1 MDNQDIKTK
10 AAKVWYA
17 IGVLILTFIILTI
30 MFNFKNIIS
39 LIIICILLSYVMMPF
54 ISFFSN
60 PIDIKIPEN
69 LSIGKLKIK
78 LPLIGGKN
86 IKTQKGLSRVTSI
99 SLTFILFITTIV
111 LVFTIITPIIK
122 HEIKNLY
129 DNREQYKQ
137 IIENEYKNLDKY
149 LDKYIPQSLIKY
161 KEEAKKNLN
170 IENIA
175 TYLKNLVESIM
186 PAVTNFMGSVSHLLL
201 IPFATFYILMDYDTY
216 QETLMSLIPKNRKK
230 EVTELLSQIDVM
242 LKQYIKGQLL
252 VCFIIGASITIAMS
266 LLQIPYALIIG
277 TFAGCIDVIPYIG
290 VIVSLIPAVLL
301 ALMKS
306 PIHAIITLGILY
318 FIHWLEG
325 HVIIPNIMGQSVKL
339 PPLTIII
346 ALIIGAEVMG
356 IIGMFLAVPI
366 AAILRVVIE
375 FYIKKRI
382 EREEASII

>member
-129 DNREQYKQ
+129 DNREQYKL

>member
-17 IGVLILTFIILTI
+17 IGVLILTFIILMI

-60 PIDIKIPEN
+60 PIDIRIPEN
-69 LSIGKLKIK
+69 LSIGKLNIK

-86 IKTQKGLSRVTSI
+86 IKTKKGLSRVTSI
-99 SLTFILFITTIV
+99 SLTFILFITTLV
-111 LVFTIITPIIK
+111 LVVTIITPIIK

-129 DNREQYKQ
+129 DNREQYKH
-137 IIENEYKNLDKY
+137 IIETEYKKTDEY
-149 LDKYIPQSLIKY
+149 LDSHIPKSLIKY

-175 TYLKNLVESIM
+175 TYLKNIVESIM

-216 QETLMSLIPKNRKK
+216 QVALMSLIPKNRKK
-230 EVTELLSQIDVM
+230 EVTSLLTEIDVM

-252 VCFIIGASITIAMS
+252 VCFIIGASITIAMW

-306 PIHAIITLGILY
+306 PIHAILTLGILY

-382 EREEASII
+382 EKEEASII

>member
-17 IGVLILTFIILTI
+17 IGVLILTFIILMI

-60 PIDIKIPEN
+60 PIDIRIPEN
-69 LSIGKLKIK
+69 LSIGKLNIK

-86 IKTQKGLSRVTSI
+86 IKTKKGLSRVTSI
-99 SLTFILFITTIV
+99 SLTFILFITTLV
-111 LVFTIITPIIK
+111 LVVTIITPIIK

-129 DNREQYKQ
+129 DNREHYKN
-137 IIENEYKNLDKY
+137 IIDREYKKADKY
-149 LDKYIPQSLIKY
+149 LDSHIPKSLIKY
-161 KEEAKKNLN
+161 KEESKKNLN

-175 TYLKNLVESIM
+175 TYLKNIVESIM

-216 QETLMSLIPKNRKK
+216 QVALMSLIPKNRKK
-230 EVTELLSQIDVM
+230 EVTSLLTEIDVM
-242 LKQYIKGQLL
+242 LKQYIKGQIL
-252 VCFIIGASITIAMS
+252 VCFIIGASITIAMW

-306 PIHAIITLGILY
+306 PIHAILTLGILY

-382 EREEASII
+382 EKEEASII

>member
-17 IGVLILTFIILTI
+17 IGVLILTFIILMI

-60 PIDIKIPEN
+60 PIDIRIPEN
-69 LSIGKLKIK
+69 LSIGKLNIK

-86 IKTQKGLSRVTSI
+86 IKTKKGLSRVTSI
-99 SLTFILFITTIV
+99 SLTFILFITTLV
-111 LVFTIITPIIK
+111 LVVTIITPIIK

-129 DNREQYKQ
+129 DNREHYKN
-137 IIENEYKNLDKY
+137 IIDREYKKADKY
-149 LDKYIPQSLIKY
+149 LDSHIPKSLIKY
-161 KEEAKKNLN
+161 KEESKKNLN

-175 TYLKNLVESIM
+175 TYLKNIVESIM

-216 QETLMSLIPKNRKK
+216 QVALMSLIPKNRKK
-230 EVTELLSQIDVM
+230 EVTSLLTEIDVM
-242 LKQYIKGQLL
+242 LKQYIKGQIL
-252 VCFIIGASITIAMS
+252 VCFIIGASITIAMW

-306 PIHAIITLGILY
+306 PIHAILTLAILY

-356 IIGMFLAVPI
+356 IIGMLLAVPI

-382 EREEASII
+382 EREESSIM

>member
-1 MDNQDIKTK
+1 MDNQDIRTK

-69 LSIGKLKIK
+69 LSIGKLNIK

-86 IKTQKGLSRVTSI
+86 IKTQKGLSRVAAI

-129 DNREQYKQ
+129 ANREQYKL
-137 IIENEYKNLDKY
+137 IIENEYKKLDKY
-149 LDKYIPQSLIKY
+149 IDKHIPQSLIKY

-201 IPFATFYILMDYDTY
+201 IPFVTFYILVDYDTY

-230 EVTELLSQIDVM
+230 EVTDLLSQIDVM

-266 LLQIPYALIIG
+266 ILQIPYALIIG

-325 HVIIPNIMGQSVKL
+325 HVIIPNIMGQSIKL

-346 ALIIGAEVMG
+346 ALIIGAEFMG

>member
-129 DNREQYKQ
+129 DNREQYKL

-201 IPFATFYILMDYDTY
+201 IPFATFYFLMDYDTY

>member
-17 IGVLILTFIILTI
+17 IGVLILTFIILMI

-60 PIDIKIPEN
+60 PIDIRIPEN
-69 LSIGKLKIK
+69 LSIGKLNIK

-86 IKTQKGLSRVTSI
+86 IKTKKGLSRVTSI
-99 SLTFILFITTIV
+99 SLTFILFITTLV
-111 LVFTIITPIIK
+111 LVVTIITPIIK

-129 DNREQYKQ
+129 DNREQYKH
-137 IIENEYKNLDKY
+137 IIETEYKKADEY
-149 LDKYIPQSLIKY
+149 LDSHIPKSLIKY

-175 TYLKNLVESIM
+175 TYLKNIVESIM

-216 QETLMSLIPKNRKK
+216 QVALMSLIPKNRKK
-230 EVTELLSQIDVM
+230 EVTSLLTEIDVM

-252 VCFIIGASITIAMS
+252 VCFIIGASITIAMW

-306 PIHAIITLGILY
+306 PIHAILTLGILY

-382 EREEASII
+382 EKEEASII

>member
-17 IGVLILTFIILTI
+17 IGVLILTFIILLI

-69 LSIGKLKIK
+69 ISVGKFNIK
-78 LPLIGGKN
+78 VPLIGGKN
-86 IKTQKGLSRVTSI
+86 IKTKKGLSRVASI
-99 SLTFILFITTIV
+99 SLTFVLFITTII

-122 HEIKNLY
+122 HELKNLY
-129 DNREQYKQ
+129 KNREEYKQ
-137 IIENEYKNLDKY
+137 IIEREYKKADEY
-149 LDKYIPQSLIKY
+149 LDKYIPKSLIKY
-161 KEEAKKNLN
+161 KEEAKNNLN
-170 IENIA
+170 IKNVA

-216 QETLMSLIPKNRKK
+216 QEALISLIPKNRKK
-230 EVTELLSQIDVM
+230 EVMSLLTEIDVM
-242 LKQYIKGQLL
+242 LKQYIKGQII
-252 VCFIIGASITIAMS
+252 VCFIIGTSITVAMS

-290 VIVSLIPAVLL
+290 VIVSLLPAVLL

-306 PIHAIITLGILY
+306 PIHAVLTLGILY

-346 ALIIGAEVMG
+346 ALIIGLEVMG

-366 AAILRVVIE
+366 AAVLRVVIE

-382 EREEASII
+382 EKEEASII